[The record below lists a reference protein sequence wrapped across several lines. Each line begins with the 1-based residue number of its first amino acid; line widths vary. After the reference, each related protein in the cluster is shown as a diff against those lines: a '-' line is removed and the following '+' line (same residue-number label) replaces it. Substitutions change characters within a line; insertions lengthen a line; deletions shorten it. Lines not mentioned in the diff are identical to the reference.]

1 MNSSLQKQNKDLS
14 QELIILE
21 LFKVHKYIL
30 AALQQLRAKKKK
42 TLFMLMTSCLHNI
55 MLYLLVAKR
64 LYIV

>member
-30 AALQQLRAKKKK
+30 AALQQLRAK

-64 LYIV
+64 MYIV

>member
-30 AALQQLRAKKKK
+30 AALQQLRAKN
-42 TLFMLMTSCLHNI
+42 TISVND
-55 MLYLLVAKR
+55 
-64 LYIV
+64 

>member
-30 AALQQLRAKKKK
+30 AAVQ
-42 TLFMLMTSCLHNI
+42 
-55 MLYLLVAKR
+55 
-64 LYIV
+64 